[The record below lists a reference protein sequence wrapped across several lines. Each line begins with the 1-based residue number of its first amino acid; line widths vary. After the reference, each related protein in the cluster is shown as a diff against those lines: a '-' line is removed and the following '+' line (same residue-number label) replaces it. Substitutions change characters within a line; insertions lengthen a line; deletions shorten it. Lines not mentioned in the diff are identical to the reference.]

1 LLARPAFFALLP
13 VDNASMGFPISGR
26 NAAAPVALSV
36 CLIGAPTDAGAGV
49 RGTGMGPD
57 ALRVAGLA
65 GALRAQGCAVLDV
78 GNLPGPPPS
87 DRPPASARPMA
98 GAGPHRE
105 GEVVAWNRVVFGAVT
120 AALDRRE
127 FPLLMGGDHSLALG
141 SISAV
146 AAHCRRLGRQ
156 PRVLWLDAHADA
168 NTEASS
174 PSGNLHGMPVACLL
188 GRGLASLVGWG
199 GVPAALQARDLV
211 LIGLRSLDTQEK
223 LLIRQWGLEVYDM
236 RYVDEHGM
244 RATMAQALKGLDAD
258 THLHL
263 SFDVD
268 VLDPQDAPGVGTPVP
283 GGPTYREMQLCME
296 MVADTGRLGS
306 LDLMELN
313 PARDLR
319 NRSAEVVVALVRSL
333 FGASTLLRAPAPA

>member
-1 LLARPAFFALLP
+1 MVSP
-13 VDNASMGFPISGR
+13 VSGR
-26 NAAAPVALSV
+26 NDAAPVVWSV

-49 RGTGMGPD
+49 RGARMGPD

-65 GALRAQGCAVLDV
+65 GALRAQGCQVLDA
-78 GNLPGPPPS
+78 GNLLGPPPS
-87 DRPPASARPMA
+87 DRLPASAGPRADA
-98 GAGPHRE
+98 GSHRQ
-105 GEVVAWNRVVFGAVT
+105 GEVVAWNRVVFEAVT
-120 AALDRRE
+120 ATLDRGE

-146 AAHCRRLGRQ
+146 AAHCRREGRQ
-156 PRVLWLDAHADA
+156 LRVLWLDAHADA
-168 NTEASS
+168 NTEATS

-199 GVPAALQARDLV
+199 GVPAALQVQDLT
-211 LIGLRSLDTQEK
+211 LIGVRNLDTQEK
-223 LLIRQWGLEVYDM
+223 LLIRQLGLEVYDM

-244 RATMAQALKGLDAD
+244 RATMAQALQGLDTDA
-258 THLHL
+258 HLHL

-268 VLDPQDAPGVGTPVP
+268 VLDPRDAPGVGTPEP

-319 NRSAEVVVALVRSL
+319 NCSAEVVVALVRSL
-333 FGASTLLRAPAPA
+333 FGASTLLRGQVLPERPGP